1 MASRR
6 KTVRGAARIL
16 LVLCAIA
23 GASQA
28 WPGVAEA
35 APGTV
40 QVREVFFGEREETV
54 CQPGRDE
61 FVLERLQGLHV
72 CVVWSG
78 VEGTHSAQLTFLS
91 PDGNVYQTMTLAFV
105 TAGARATAAT
115 LEVQGRQHEVKPA
128 GWRGKGETVL
138 VATLPV
144 AGTYITQHNLV
155 GLWTVK
161 ISLDGRPVD
170 EGTVVLRP
178 LHPLK

>member
-1 MASRR
+1 
-6 KTVRGAARIL
+6 
-16 LVLCAIA
+16 
-23 GASQA
+23 
-28 WPGVAEA
+28 
-35 APGTV
+35 
-40 QVREVFFGEREETV
+40 
-54 CQPGRDE
+54 
-61 FVLERLQGLHV
+61 
-72 CVVWSG
+72 
-78 VEGTHSAQLTFLS
+78 
-91 PDGNVYQTMTLAFV
+91 
-105 TAGARATAAT
+105 
-115 LEVQGRQHEVKPA
+115 VQGRQHEVKPA